1 MAGQDKLSEPVLK
14 LIRRNAWIA
23 VAALLIALTLA
34 SLWERANAPPALA
47 IGGPFTLTDQAGR
60 LVSDKTF
67 RGKIEVIYFG
77 FTHCPDACP
86 TSLSTIGA
94 AMKKLGP
101 DRAKQIQTIFITL
114 DPERDT
120 PPVMAEYVNYFVPG
134 MEGLTGTPK
143 EIADVARSFRVAYQ
157 KVKDPNSDQPYT
169 IDHMSIIYIM
179 DRQNRYLKHFTQGVT
194 ADQLAKALSNA
205 L

>member
-1 MAGQDKLSEPVLK
+1 MLK

-23 VAALLIALTLA
+23 VAAFLIALVLL
-34 SLWERANAPPALA
+34 SVWERMHAPPPVA
-47 IGGPFTLTDQAGR
+47 IGGPFTLTDQTGK
-60 LVSDKTF
+60 LVSDKDF

-86 TSLSTIGA
+86 TTLTLISS

-101 DRAKQIQTIFITL
+101 EKAKKIQPIFITL

-134 MEGLTGTPK
+134 MAGLTGTPAQ
-143 EIADVARSFRVAYQ
+143 IADVAREFRVAYQ

-169 IDHMSIIYIM
+169 IDHASVIYIM
-179 DRQNRYLKHFTQGVT
+179 DRENRFLKHFTQGAT
-194 ADQLAKALSNA
+194 ADQLAQALNDA

>member
-1 MAGQDKLSEPVLK
+1 MAEQGKLPEPMLK

-23 VAALLIALTLA
+23 VAAFLIVLVSTGI
-34 SLWERANAPPALA
+34 WERMSAPPAVA
-47 IGGPFTLTDQAGR
+47 IGGPFTLTDQTGKE
-60 LVSDKTF
+60 VSDKTF

-86 TSLSTIGA
+86 TSLTIIGA
-94 AMKKLGP
+94 ALKRLGP
-101 DRAKQIQTIFITL
+101 EKAKAIQPIFITL

-120 PPVMAEYVNYFVPG
+120 PQVIAEYVNYFVPG
-134 MEGLTGTPK
+134 MEGLTGTPTA
-143 EIADVARSFRVAYQ
+143 IADVARAFRVAYQ

-169 IDHMSIIYIM
+169 VDHTSVIYIM
-179 DRQNRYLKHFTQGVT
+179 DRHNRFVKHFTQGVT
-194 ADQLAKALSNA
+194 PDQLAQALDAA